1 VPQWCN
7 NKLMDPDEKEDPPP
21 VEDNPFEKYIG
32 VLPAFPGGIKEINAW
47 VRSLRE
53 DDEA

>member
-1 VPQWCN
+1 
-7 NKLMDPDEKEDPPP
+7 MDRDEKENPPP

-47 VRSLRE
+47 VRDLRD